1 MEKSQFY
8 FQITP
13 TSGVPIYRQLMDQVK
28 NLIARGELT
37 EGTFLPSTREV
48 AQQLELNHMTV
59 SKAYALLEKEMVVK
73 HVRGK
78 GVAVIS
84 SSIPKKHIKEQKEAL
99 DPLLYEVVKKALQL
113 SLSLKDVLDYLE
125 NIWKENSNV

>member
-1 MEKSQFY
+1 M
-8 FQITP
+8 
-13 TSGVPIYRQLMDQVK
+13 MDQVK